1 MKASVRYGKNVA
13 FVLAFLL
20 VLFMVIPSNMAYA
33 VTKYTA
39 TGSET
44 AAELTAIIDG
54 TTTDAGGNK
63 YDVIEFPAGNYN
75 YTMTAPVHIRRTVTI
90 KADAGA
96 NVVFNGGDF
105 RGYAGSNTTFT
116 GDGSFLLKKPINYGI
131 WSNDASVKFNF
142 DHANFT
148 IDGAPGFG
156 LYGLLGGNTTNVK
169 GGTFVIKNYSTSGNE
184 GGFELDGGAFNVS
197 DGAKVTLE
205 NNGNGTFGDLYMNGK
220 MTVTG
225 ANTKVT
231 INESR
236 AGNSYGMVL
245 AGIGTLKIDG
255 ATVEVNTTTAS
266 RGINAGNNATNTI
279 DIVKGGK
286 LLVKAKGGTAVSGI
300 RRSKISASDDSILKV
315 EGYKYA
321 LDGSMLSTSGK
332 PHVTLDGETS
342 DNGSIPFFTGGTN
355 GSIIMGGSVL
365 EDYKEHVVDGVV
377 TPTAGGN
384 QVAKQPE
391 NAKGELLTRFDIKGF
406 SNKSISIAADP
417 ANAAH
422 SAYTYNVGE
431 NHNGVAYVWAPAV
444 KVNFWETKEALDNND
459 NSKMIKSLTT
469 IRGNNLKLVG
479 AVAPSEP
486 AAPTGKVFSHW
497 VDAETGQAF
506 DVNTALVKGE
516 TNVYPEYKEAPP
528 QTPSKKVDKKVVKVK
543 KSPKTG
549 DVQRVAFYAGVLIV
563 TIIALVSVVRLKRR
577 A

>member
-1 MKASVRYGKNVA
+1 MKASIRYGKSA
-13 FVLAFLL
+13 ALILAFLL
-20 VLFMVIPSNMAYA
+20 ALMMMMPPNMAYA
-33 VTKYTA
+33 ATKYTA

-44 AAELTAIIDG
+44 AAQLTAIIDG
-54 TTTDAGGNK
+54 TTTDAAGNK
-63 YDVIEFPAGNYN
+63 YDVVEFPAGTYNYN
-75 YTMTAPVHIRRTVTI
+75 ITTPVHIRRAVTI

-96 NVVFNGGDF
+96 NVTLVGGDF
-105 RGYAGSNTTFT
+105 RGYENSNITFT
-116 GDGSFLLKKPINYGI
+116 GAGSFLLKNPNTYGI
-131 WSNDASVKFNF
+131 WSNNPSVKFNF
-142 DHANFT
+142 DHTNFT

-169 GGTFVIKNYSTSGNE
+169 GGTFVIKNCSTSGNE

-197 DGAKVTLE
+197 DGAKVTFE

-245 AGIGTLKIDG
+245 AGVGTLKIDG

-266 RGINAGNNATNTI
+266 RGINAGSNATNTI

-300 RRSKISASDDSILKV
+300 RRAKITASDESIVKV

-321 LDGSMLSTSGK
+321 LDGSLLYTSGK
-332 PHVTLDGETS
+332 PHVTLDGEIF
-342 DNGSIPFFTGGTN
+342 DNGSVPVLTGGTN
-355 GSIIMGGSVL
+355 GSVIMGGSIL

-391 NAKGELLTRFDIKGF
+391 NANGELLTRFDIKGF

-444 KVNFWETKEALDNND
+444 KVNFWETKEAFDNND

-469 IRGNNLKLVG
+469 IRGNNLNLVG
-479 AVAPSEP
+479 ATTPE
-486 AAPTGKVFSHW
+486 APTAPVGKVFSHW
-497 VDAETGQAF
+497 INAETGEVF
-506 DVNTALVKGE
+506 NVNATLTKSV
-516 TNVYPEYKEAPP
+516 TNVYPVYKVQAA
-528 QTPSKKVDKKVVKVK
+528 KKVVKINK

-549 DVQRVAFYAGVLIV
+549 DAEN
-563 TIIALVSVVRLKRR
+563 VSVYAFILFGTIVALLVTVRLKRK

>member
-1 MKASVRYGKNVA
+1 MKASIRYGKSA
-13 FVLAFLL
+13 ALILAFLL
-20 VLFMVIPSNMAYA
+20 ALMMMMPPNMAYA
-33 VTKYTA
+33 ATKYTA

-44 AAELTAIIDG
+44 AAQLTAIIDG
-54 TTTDAGGNK
+54 TTTDAAGNK
-63 YDVIEFPAGNYN
+63 YDVVEFPAGTYNYN
-75 YTMTAPVHIRRTVTI
+75 MTTPVHIRRAVTI

-96 NVVFNGGDF
+96 NVTLVGGDF
-105 RGYAGSNTTFT
+105 RGYANSNITFT
-116 GDGSFLLKKPINYGI
+116 GAGSFLLKNPNTYGI
-131 WSNDASVKFNF
+131 WSNNPSVKFNF
-142 DHANFT
+142 DHTNFT

-169 GGTFVIKNYSTSGNE
+169 GGTFVIKNCSTSGNE

-197 DGAKVTLE
+197 DGAKVTFE

-245 AGIGTLKIDG
+245 AGVGTLKIDG

-266 RGINAGNNATNTI
+266 RGINAGSNATNTI

-300 RRSKISASDDSILKV
+300 RRAKITASDESIVKV

-321 LDGSMLSTSGK
+321 LDGSLLYTSGK
-332 PHVTLDGETS
+332 PHVTLDGETF
-342 DNGSIPFFTGGTN
+342 DNGSVPLLTGGTN
-355 GSIIMGGSVL
+355 GSVIMGGSVL
-365 EDYKEHVVDGVV
+365 EDYKEHVVDGEV

-391 NAKGELLTRFDIKGF
+391 NANGELLTRFDIKGF

-431 NHNGVAYVWAPAV
+431 NHNGVAYAWAPAV
-444 KVNFWETKEALDNND
+444 KVNFWETKEAFDNND

-469 IRGNNLKLVG
+469 IRGNNLNLVG
-479 AVAPSEP
+479 ATTPE
-486 AAPTGKVFSHW
+486 APTAPAGKVFSHW
-497 VDAETGQAF
+497 INAETGEVF
-506 DVNTALVKGE
+506 DVNTTLTKSV
-516 TNVYPEYKEAPP
+516 TNVYPVYKVQAA
-528 QTPSKKVDKKVVKVK
+528 KKVVKINK

-549 DVQRVAFYAGVLIV
+549 DAENVSTYAVILFGTIVALLV
-563 TIIALVSVVRLKRR
+563 TLRLKRK